1 VKSFRASG
9 SAFGKQ
15 TQFGFWN
22 GKLCKATIQTDHKLR
37 KYKKDVGLV
46 HVFQPTKMNGNLT
59 RELAQILGTTGLTRH
74 LLLRVLPTMVGNS
87 GAEKRY
93 TTPRKG

>member
-9 SAFGKQ
+9 SAFGEQ

-22 GKLCKATIQTDHKLR
+22 GKFCKATIQTDHKLR
-37 KYKKDVGLV
+37 KYKDVGLV
-46 HVFQPTKMNGNLT
+46 NVFQPTKMNGNLT

-74 LLLRVLPTMVGNS
+74 LPLRVLPTMVGNS
-87 GAEKRY
+87 GAEKRS
-93 TTPRKG
+93 TTPSKG

>member
-15 TQFGFWN
+15 TQFGLWN
-22 GKLCKATIQTDHKLR
+22 GKFCKATIQTDHKLR
-37 KYKKDVGLV
+37 KYKDVGLV
-46 HVFQPTKMNGNLT
+46 NVFRPIKMNGNLT
-59 RELAQILGTTGLTRH
+59 CELAQIFGTTGFTRH
-74 LLLRVLPTMVGNS
+74 LLPRVLPTMVGNS